1 MTRHVFGGGPS
12 ISCSIEVMD
21 FHLCLLDAVHKGLL
35 MPDSKAN
42 TWPSSS
48 THSGKGAEVKRSLGH
63 VSKENGGGYHSPPIS
78 CPKASSVFV
87 LLFLPL
93 SNLVSSFAHLV

>member
-12 ISCSIEVMD
+12 ISCSIEVID

-63 VSKENGGGYHSPPIS
+63 VSKENGGGITP
-78 CPKASSVFV
+78 
-87 LLFLPL
+87 LLFPVPSLRQYL
-93 SNLVSSFAHLV
+93 FFYFCL

>member
-63 VSKENGGGYHSPPIS
+63 VSKENGGGITP
-78 CPKASSVFV
+78 
-87 LLFLPL
+87 LLFPVPRLCQYL
-93 SNLVSSFAHLV
+93 FFYFCL